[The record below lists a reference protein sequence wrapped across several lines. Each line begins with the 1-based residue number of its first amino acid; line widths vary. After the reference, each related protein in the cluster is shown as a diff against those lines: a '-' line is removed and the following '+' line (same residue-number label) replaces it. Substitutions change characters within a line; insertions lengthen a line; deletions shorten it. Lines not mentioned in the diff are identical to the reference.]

1 MASLSKKIQKSSLVE
16 ILERLAAR
24 LAALFVQEVGLG
36 SSIFEGDFKLS

>member
-1 MASLSKKIQKSSLVE
+1 MASLSNKIEKPSLVE
-16 ILERLAAR
+16 IFDLLAAR